1 MNTTVPP
8 LTHAPPQSATPP
20 PIASRPPGSASPRR
34 PSWGEVFAQ
43 TGPLIG
49 APAFFGPPI
58 IYVLGPWLLLVLLL
72 IGPFALI
79 FTLLLV
85 TAAAAC
91 LLAVCVAVI
100 ASPYLLIRHLYA
112 HGPVRVKLRAP
123 LHLFPKHRVS
133 SGRLGSP
140 QPKGMS

>member
-1 MNTTVPP
+1 MNATTPHP
-8 LTHAPPQSATPP
+8 THAPAQSASSR
-20 PIASRPPGSASPRR
+20 PIATRRPASASADGPT
-34 PSWGEVFAQ
+34 WGEMLAQ
-43 TGPLIG
+43 TSPLLA

-72 IGPFALI
+72 IGPLALI

-85 TAAAAC
+85 TAAAAG

-100 ASPYLLIRHLYA
+100 ASPYLLIRHLHA
-112 HGPVRVKLRAP
+112 HRRVRAKLRAP
-123 LHLFPKHRVS
+123 LDLFREHRVS

>member
-1 MNTTVPP
+1 MNTTASQ
-8 LTHAPPQSATPP
+8 LTHAPHQSATPR
-20 PIASRPPGSASPRR
+20 PIASRPPGSASPGR
-34 PSWGEVFAQ
+34 PTWGAAFAQ
-43 TGPLIG
+43 TAPLIS

-58 IYVLGPWLLLVLLL
+58 IYVLGPWLLVVLLL

-85 TAAAAC
+85 TAAAAA

-100 ASPYLLIRHLYA
+100 ASPYLLTRHLHA
-112 HGPVRVKLRAP
+112 HGTARAKPRVP
-123 LHLFPKHRVS
+123 LHLFRNRRVG

-140 QPKGMS
+140 QPKGLS

>member
-1 MNTTVPP
+1 M
-8 LTHAPPQSATPP
+8 
-20 PIASRPPGSASPRR
+20 
-34 PSWGEVFAQ
+34 FAQ

-140 QPKGMS
+140 QQKGMS